1 MTAFPKATLVLLCRT
16 SCFYHGRYLQ
26 VMPGGRKHLEKA
38 EKSSREAED
47 MAASD
52 SGMQEWR
59 ELIGLEDVPEGNS
72 PVTDEHGQNGPFEDT
87 DEEEDTGLC
96 LYSVFTC

>member
-1 MTAFPKATLVLLCRT
+1 M
-16 SCFYHGRYLQ
+16 
-26 VMPGGRKHLEKA
+26 MPAGRKHLEKA
-38 EKSSREAED
+38 EKASREAED